1 MSGDKTSIPELDI
14 ADYSIISTLIDF
26 YFSVTIDDEP
36 HEFDL
41 LVHRTRRKI
50 DVLDSLEG

>member
-14 ADYSIISTLIDF
+14 ADYSVISALIDF
-26 YFSVTIDDEP
+26 YLSETIDEP